1 MSWREPLFLTNDDG
15 IDAPGLQ
22 YLIQILHRRGHPL
35 AVLAPSHEQSAS
47 AMRLT
52 LQNPLEFTNREDL
65 ISTLDLDPDGP
76 PIYLYSLGGSPCDCT
91 IVAITHGFEN
101 WAPMVRPQLCVSG
114 INRGPNISIDVI
126 HSGTVSAAR
135 EAALYGLPA
144 IALSLGTYAHED
156 YSIGSTVILELIDR
170 ALKVAH
176 DEPPNLLRTRCSKQ
190 IDWNQ
195 PEMDIAERIKCAF
208 RNGDLILNL
217 NSPAEWEGGIET
229 VSLGARWYHGATQL
243 SDDGR
248 HFTVGAAS
256 IEDEPLPRTDCSSL
270 MAGKVVITPMATW
283 PQSHPLNVPDSI
295 LQAALV
301 EDTEGYPAWLSSDL
315 KHGG

>member
-15 IDAPGLQ
+15 IEAPGLQ

-65 ISTLDLDPDGP
+65 ISTLGLDPEGP
-76 PIYLYSLGGSPCDCT
+76 PVYLYSLGGSPCDCT

-144 IALSLGTYAHED
+144 IALSLGTYAHEE

-176 DEPPNLLRTRCSKQ
+176 EEPPNLLRTRGSKQ
-190 IDWNQ
+190 VDWSQ
-195 PEMDIAERIKCAF
+195 PEMEITERIKCAF

-217 NSPAEWEGGIET
+217 NTPAEWEGGIET
-229 VSLGARWYHGATQL
+229 VPLGARWYHGATQL

-248 HFTVGAAS
+248 FFTVGAAS
-256 IEDEPLPRTDCSSL
+256 IEDEPIPRTDCSSL
-270 MAGKVVITPMATW
+270 MAGKVVISPMATW
-283 PQSHPLNVPDSI
+283 PQSHPLNVPDAI

-301 EDTEGYPAWLSSDL
+301 EDAEGYPAWLNSDL
-315 KHGG
+315 KHDG

>member
-144 IALSLGTYAHED
+144 IALSLGTYAHEE
-156 YSIGSTVILELIDR
+156 YSIGSSVILELIDR

-176 DEPPNLLRTRCSKQ
+176 DEPPNLLRSRGSKQ
-190 IDWNQ
+190 IDWDQ

-229 VSLGARWYHGATQL
+229 VPLGARWYHGATQL

-301 EDTEGYPAWLSSDL
+301 EDSEGYPAWLNSDL
-315 KHGG
+315 KHGE

>member
-1 MSWREPLFLTNDDG
+1 MERTTFLTNDDG

-144 IALSLGTYAHED
+144 IALSLGTYAHEE
-156 YSIGSTVILELIDR
+156 YSIGSSVILELIDR

-176 DEPPNLLRTRCSKQ
+176 DEPPNLLRTRGSKQ
-190 IDWNQ
+190 IEWNQ

-229 VSLGARWYHGATQL
+229 VPLGARWYHGATQL

-301 EDTEGYPAWLSSDL
+301 EDSEGYPAWLNSDL
-315 KHGG
+315 KHGE

>member
-156 YSIGSTVILELIDR
+156 YSIGSSVILELIDR

-176 DEPPNLLRTRCSKQ
+176 DEPPNLLRTRGSKQ
-190 IDWNQ
+190 IEWNQ

-229 VSLGARWYHGATQL
+229 VPLGARWYHGATQL

-301 EDTEGYPAWLSSDL
+301 EDSEGYPAWLNSDL
-315 KHGG
+315 KHGE

>member
-144 IALSLGTYAHED
+144 IALSLGTYAHEE
-156 YSIGSTVILELIDR
+156 YSIGSSVILELIDR

-176 DEPPNLLRTRCSKQ
+176 DEPPNLLRTRGSKQ
-190 IDWNQ
+190 IEWNQ

-229 VSLGARWYHGATQL
+229 VPLGARWYHGATQL

-301 EDTEGYPAWLSSDL
+301 EDSEGYPAWLNSDL
-315 KHGG
+315 KHGE

>member
-144 IALSLGTYAHED
+144 IALSLGTYAHEE
-156 YSIGSTVILELIDR
+156 YSIGSSVILELIDR

-176 DEPPNLLRTRCSKQ
+176 DEPPNLLRTRGSKQ

-229 VSLGARWYHGATQL
+229 VPLGARWYHGATQL

-301 EDTEGYPAWLSSDL
+301 EDSEGYPAWLNSDL
-315 KHGG
+315 KHGE